1 MADTAWSHQRIDRK
15 GRDLEA
21 FHQEVLAFAT
31 GDYLAALNAQ
41 ASGALSAETRNAVAA
56 RLAAYTGLPAEAWA
70 SLKMS
75 EAEFG
80 RRLLA
85 DRGLQVGAYDSRY
98 TLPLPQGFADP
109 VADDPAMGRYVPGFV
124 AAFHQMARQDLGVK
138 QERPYGA
145 IVWKDLLP
153 AWNWNRAGV
162 PPGQSYAADLATAM
176 RRTPHLRVMVASGY
190 FDLVT
195 TSAAAE
201 AAVREAGL
209 PADRVTLQRYA
220 SGHMLYLGDTAEA
233 FSNDV
238 RAFIQA
244 GTAAQSSA
252 PPR

>member
-1 MADTAWSHQRIDRK
+1 M
-15 GRDLEA
+15 
-21 FHQEVLAFAT
+21 
-31 GDYLAALNAQ
+31 
-41 ASGALSAETRNAVAA
+41 
-56 RLAAYTGLPAEAWA
+56 RL
-70 SLKMS
+70 
-75 EAEFG
+75 
-80 RRLLA
+80 
-85 DRGLQVGAYDSRY
+85 
-98 TLPLPQGFADP
+98 
-109 VADDPAMGRYVPGFV
+109 
-124 AAFHQMARQDLGVK
+124 
-138 QERPYGA
+138 ERPYGA

-176 RRTPHLRVMVASGY
+176 RRTPNLRVMVASGY

-209 PADRVTLQRYA
+209 PSDRVTLKRYA

-244 GTAAQSSA
+244 RSAAQSPA